1 MPTQSKDKAE
11 RTGSAA
17 KLKKRKAAVQRS
29 HTFNSS
35 YENSVKKKPDS
46 PKSNECKKTTATSSP
61 CPEPKY
67 TKAVY
72 LLLEAKKLA
81 REIEEKKK
89 SGDLFKNR
97 LRGTADGPGNKV
109 SEAKGKALQDVCRR
123 CEECG
128 RSLSAGYYS
137 EHQAQPYCNVPCYT
151 MLFSS
156 LKSKFAKE
164 SNRQG
169 DFDDGLSTE
178 QQRVRNSLIPKL
190 RTYNTYYSGRPF
202 QIFCREDEGNFIM
215 EGTLKVYWGLK
226 KPVEL
231 KANDFSYWRSFHPVD
246 DDGSFSENFPQKPNH
261 FRRKVGRKAENS
273 FQAPTISSSQKQ
285 ANNNEVFCY
294 KGSQKKTE
302 QTSFVPPY
310 GVPTTLRVT
319 SNMKTDDVVGML
331 LRKFQIV
338 NKPSQYSLCTV
349 YESGVPQCPYLQQLS
364 ALTLEALYYVNVP
377 GKPDMLKQSVKRIT
391 ADKSPLVQRLCL
403 GPCEDVSKIFIME
416 KEGQRDVPHEI
427 AQYINFAMS
436 ELEIFLEKF
445 KEEEEREVEKLKER
459 YNDYKENLGKRMKE
473 LQFASKVTRL

>member
-1 MPTQSKDKAE
+1 MMPTQSKDKAE

-97 LRGTADGPGNKV
+97 LRGRFFLSGGRGYTFSRPGTPCLAADGPGNKV

-246 DDGSFSENFPQKPNH
+246 DDGSFSENHINLFWQFPQKPNH

-349 YESGVPQCPYLQQLS
+349 YESG
-364 ALTLEALYYVNVP
+364 
-377 GKPDMLKQSVKRIT
+377 GVKRIT